1 MPIRKELVKCGHVSF
16 NSGLSDTLELLAL
29 PEPPDAILADFG
41 LLTLAAFQAIVSKGL
56 RIPQDVSIIGFMSD
70 WVSGMSYPRMTF
82 VKQNQRDMGRKTAK
96 LLLDQING
104 NTTIKH
110 IVLNAQLNIRES
122 TSPLKP

>member
-1 MPIRKELVKCGHVSF
+1 
-16 NSGLSDTLELLAL
+16 
-29 PEPPDAILADFG
+29 
-41 LLTLAAFQAIVSKGL
+41 
-56 RIPQDVSIIGFMSD
+56 MSD

-122 TSPLKP
+122 TSPLKT